1 MEFINVTIN
10 KKLYEKLKY
19 LSEQRK
25 KEIKQRK
32 NAGTIYPIYIVQDQH
47 ERIINTEFEDGGT
60 EVIYAYNMN
69 KLTKFYEKEE
79 VIKYIEK
86 EIEDEELKEDILIK
100 LKDKYITLDE
110 ISIILE
116 KNEIFDCANQLFV
129 DIEYEDKAYF
139 LTKEE
144 AEDYIKR
151 QYYNLKDPKIYVN
164 FPGYSNYSSFEEIL
178 NLLDN
183 ENIFVETIFLDELN
197 VQSQHDYLEEKY
209 SQLSDNKL
217 KPIYL
222 CAICDNEITS
232 DESGICSGC
241 REHEEYKRGEYE
253 NRERIIIK

>member
-1 MEFINVTIN
+1 MEFVNVNIN

-32 NAGTIYPIYIVQDQH
+32 NAGTIYPIYIVQEKYETVVDTQFEDYDQ
-47 ERIINTEFEDGGT
+47 EVLYTYTDSELTKYYSIEDLLKFLEEKNINKDLIKDIRENVKEFE
-60 EVIYAYNMN
+60 
-69 KLTKFYEKEE
+69 
-79 VIKYIEK
+79 YIP
-86 EIEDEELKEDILIK
+86 EI
-100 LKDKYITLDE
+100 
-110 ISIILE
+110 IIRTGL
-116 KNEIFDCANQLFV
+116 FDAVYHVFV
-129 DIEYEDKAYF
+129 NIEYKDKAYF
-139 LTKEE
+139 LTREE

-232 DESGICSGC
+232 DESGIYSGC

>member
-1 MEFINVTIN
+1 MDFINVTIN

-116 KNEIFDCANQLFV
+116 KNEIFGCANQLFV
-129 DIEYEDKAYF
+129 ETKYEDKAYF

-151 QYYNLKDPKIYVN
+151 QYYNLKDQKIYVN